1 MRRACRTDATQ
12 TEIVKAFR
20 QIGASVQILSA
31 VGKGCPDTI
40 IGFRGRNIFVE
51 IKDGSKSPS
60 EQKLTA
66 DQINWHANWAG
77 QRCVANSIE
86 DAICKVIEACA

>member
-1 MRRACRTDATQ
+1 MRRAAKVDRNQ
-12 TEIVKAFR
+12 PEIVRAFR

-66 DQINWHANWAG
+66 DQEHWHANWAG

-86 DAICKVIEACA
+86 DALLKVIEACA

>member
-1 MRRACRTDATQ
+1 MRRAAKIDNNQ
-12 TEIVKAFR
+12 PEIVKAFR

-40 IGFRGRNIFVE
+40 VGFRGRNIFVE
-51 IKDGSKSPS
+51 IKDGSKPPS

-66 DQINWHANWAG
+66 DQIRWHASWAG
-77 QRCVANSIE
+77 QRCVANSVE
-86 DAICKVIEACA
+86 DAVVKVIEACS